1 MNSPFTRLEIQPRNQ
16 SCGAWNRVS
25 SSRLSSLEESP
36 DRAASGC
43 EELGASHESHLAN
56 LSWMAER
63 GGHDAGGG
71 ARLPP
76 GAEQRAQLLGRLWWA
91 GPTPADGELLCSA
104 AAATLGGGSTFH
116 AEKLESCEEKT
127 SPRRVGGERHGQAH
141 RWRTARAQMWWV
153 WILRTLRS
161 CVSHYSR
168 HLSQLVCFVVA
179 DGQRIGFSLGFS
191 FSGDT
196 SIKMKLERVREKLG
210 FFKPQG
216 NLLLTRY
223 YDIGC

>member
-127 SPRRVGGERHGQAH
+127 SPRRVGGGE
-141 RWRTARAQMWWV
+141 ARPSASLANGESANVMSLDFTHFTQLRQSLFTSPFVTRLFCRSWWAKNRV
-153 WILRTLRS
+153 QFRF
-161 CVSHYSR
+161 
-168 HLSQLVCFVVA
+168 LVF
-179 DGQRIGFSLGFS
+179 G
-191 FSGDT
+191 
-196 SIKMKLERVREKLG
+196 
-210 FFKPQG
+210 
-216 NLLLTRY
+216 RY
-223 YDIGC
+223 VN